1 MQDGKKHPKNA
12 GNANVGE
19 KDEEDEDDKSADED
33 GGDKTVTKVRPEDMG
48 HSQGQ
53 GSADAVVA
61 GEQIHIDENVSEKER
76 KKLAA
81 KEAKKKRDELVSKM
95 IKGAEDGLGAF
106 ADMTEMFT
114 K

>member
-1 MQDGKKHPKNA
+1 MNPG
-12 GNANVGE
+12 
-19 KDEEDEDDKSADED
+19 DEA
-33 GGDKTVTKVRPEDMG
+33 

-61 GEQIHIDENVSEKER
+61 GQEIHIDPELSEKKR

-81 KEAKKKRDELVSKM
+81 KEAKKKRDQMVGKM
-95 IKGAEDGLGAF
+95 IKATETSLGGF

-114 K
+114 KYVLTPSIDDRH